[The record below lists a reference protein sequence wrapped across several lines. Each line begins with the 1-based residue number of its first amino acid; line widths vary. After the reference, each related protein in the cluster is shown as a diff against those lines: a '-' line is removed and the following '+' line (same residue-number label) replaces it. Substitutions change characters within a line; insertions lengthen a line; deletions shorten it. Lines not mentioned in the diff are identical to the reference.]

1 LEFVQQNIV
10 MSNPKN
16 QCKIGWAKIS
26 TKGKVIESSS
36 LKKDQKFILEDEF
49 TKIEAL
55 CIGKD

>member
-1 LEFVQQNIV
+1 L
-10 MSNPKN
+10 
-16 QCKIGWAKIS
+16 
-26 TKGKVIESSS
+26 SS